1 MTNLNSKGS
10 VDFLEFFLIFH
21 VLKYYQN
28 NDFYRYTKGMKK
40 SIFANRFFKVLVAAV
55 IFGGQR
61 APLLYSA
68 PQSASYKNGGSSY
81 VVEKGDTLYSLGRRF
96 GVSVEM
102 LCDANGMDKSSY
114 IKVGQKLIIPELYY
128 IDSSESAD
136 PAPSSKPAVS
146 STEKKYEL
154 YSVQKGD
161 TLYRLAVNHG
171 LSVNQIKNYNGLE
184 QDALQVGQEI
194 KIPLSE
200 SEIELSSLPSL
211 NSNDPRLY
219 STKKGDSS
227 LKWPVKNPDVTYMA
241 GKVGGVQLSA
251 QKNEAVTVIQ
261 EGTVMFT
268 GNYRGYGQVVLVVS
282 KSGLMYVYAGL
293 GSINVKKGDYVVFG
307 DSVGTAGTDSI
318 KGTSQISLIVYE
330 KTVPIDPASA
340 PRG

>member
-1 MTNLNSKGS
+1 MNPAC
-10 VDFLEFFLIFH
+10 
-21 VLKYYQN
+21 YQN
-28 NDFYRYTKGMKK
+28 SEFCRYRSGMKK

-55 IFGGQR
+55 VFGGLM

-68 PQSASYKNGGSSY
+68 PQSVSAQNGTSSY

-96 GVSVEM
+96 GVSVDS
-102 LCDANGMDKSSY
+102 LCSANGMDKSSY
-114 IKVGQKLIIPELYY
+114 IKVGQKLVIPELYY
-128 IDSSESAD
+128 TDSTFRDDSA
-136 PAPSSKPAVS
+136 PKIQEATF
-146 STEKKYEL
+146 TEKKYEVHK
-154 YSVQKGD
+154 VQSGD
-161 TLYRLAVNHG
+161 TLYRLALNNG
-171 LSVNQIKNYNGLE
+171 LSVSQIKNYNGLE
-184 QDALQVGQEI
+184 QDTLQVGQEI
-194 KIPLSE
+194 KIPLTE
-200 SEIELSSLPSL
+200 SEKELASLPSL
-211 NSNDPRLY
+211 NSNDPRFY

-227 LKWPVKNPDVTYMA
+227 LQWPVKNPDVTYMA

-251 QKNEAVTVIQ
+251 QKNESVTVIQ

-282 KSGLMYVYAGL
+282 KSGMMYVYAGL
-293 GSINVKKGDYVVFG
+293 GSIKVKKGDYVVFG

>member
-1 MTNLNSKGS
+1 
-10 VDFLEFFLIFH
+10 VDFLEFFLFFR
-21 VLKYYQN
+21 VLNYYQN
-28 NDFYRYTKGMKK
+28 GDFNRYSESMKK
-40 SIFANRFFKVLVAAV
+40 SIFANRFSKVLVAAV
-55 IFGGQR
+55 LFGGLM

-68 PQSASYKNGGSSY
+68 PQSVSAQNGTSSY

-96 GVSVEM
+96 GVSVDS
-102 LCDANGMDKSSY
+102 LCSANGMDKSSY
-114 IKVGQKLIIPELYY
+114 IKVGQKLVIPELYY
-128 IDSSESAD
+128 TDSTFRDDSA
-136 PAPSSKPAVS
+136 PKIQEATF
-146 STEKKYEL
+146 TEKKYEVHK
-154 YSVQKGD
+154 VQSGD
-161 TLYRLAVNHG
+161 TLYRLALNNG
-171 LSVNQIKNYNGLE
+171 LSVSQIKNYNGLE
-184 QDALQVGQEI
+184 QDTLQVGQEI
-194 KIPLSE
+194 KIPLTE
-200 SEIELSSLPSL
+200 SEKELASLPSL
-211 NSNDPRLY
+211 NSNDPRFY

-227 LKWPVKNPDVTYMA
+227 LQWPVKNPDVTYMA

-282 KSGLMYVYAGL
+282 KSGMMYVYAGL
-293 GSINVKKGDYVVFG
+293 GSIKVKKGDYVVFG